1 MSSITTQK
9 VTKALQFP
17 TSGVTLSPK
26 VVFYRTEVGKARQSA
41 KLVLFSLFHLV
52 VLFHHWRGM
61 ASQKER
67 RNVLRRIAIIVS
79 IILLAG
85 ILTTFLVIRQ
95 IVFGGTPTIRPRQA
109 LPLAVTPCATISL
122 QRGARPFG
130 VVSPDSTAS
139 YEASFQAAGQSLP
152 GSVTGITGDVSGQF
166 LLTQDEH
173 IQSLQIVVD
182 LRTLDSGSSDRD
194 SHVRNDT
201 LETNTYPY
209 ATFRVTDASVLSGH
223 YVEGQNVTFQ
233 LNGELTLHGITRPE
247 IFSMQ
252 GRLTGNTITG
262 TASALVHLQDFQMKP
277 PQTTSVVTITVNNAV
292 TLSIN
297 FTAKKQTCSH

>member
-1 MSSITTQK
+1 
-9 VTKALQFP
+9 
-17 TSGVTLSPK
+17 
-26 VVFYRTEVGKARQSA
+26 
-41 KLVLFSLFHLV
+41 
-52 VLFHHWRGM
+52 M

-67 RNVLRRIAIIVS
+67 RNVFRRIAIIVS

-95 IVFGGTPTIRPRQA
+95 IVFGGAPIIRPRHA
-109 LPLAVTPCATISL
+109 TLLVATPCATIGLPTGTRS
-122 QRGARPFG
+122 FG
-130 VVSPDSTAS
+130 VVSQDSTAS

-173 IQSLQIVVD
+173 IQTLQIVVD
-182 LRTLDSGSSDRD
+182 LRTLDSGSPDRD

-201 LETNTYPY
+201 LETDTYPY
-209 ATFRVTDASVLSGH
+209 ATFRVTDASVLTGH
-223 YVEGQNVTFQ
+223 YVEGQNVMFH
-233 LNGELTLHGITRPE
+233 LNGELTLHGVTRPE

-252 GRLTGNTITG
+252 GRLIANTING

-297 FTAKKQTCSH
+297 FIARKQTCSH